1 MLSRQQPQKA
11 PSSDLKKAIVFYGLS
26 IVLMKGLSLIML
38 PLIAGY
44 LSPAALGQLELL
56 TTAAILA
63 SLFVAMG
70 LEDCLFRFASNTT
83 GARQRTIVSSLYGW
97 SLLIGLAALLLGAL
111 LAPTISALSKQLLS
125 DGGLQHY
132 HLQMVWAGVA
142 LEGAISLPLAYLRM
156 QDKPAHF
163 FYVVIGRTFLQAML
177 TFIFLHHSASIT
189 SVLLASLIATCSQA
203 LILGFLQL
211 KSTGIK
217 PKPQE
222 LKAIYQY
229 GLPLLGSG
237 LCLFALNGI
246 DRIAIAYWVGLT
258 ELGLYSVAA
267 KFALATVLLMQPF
280 GMWWRPKRFAWLA
293 EQPVACGKMLE
304 RAILLLAII
313 TCAVACAGPILIAS
327 LMPDEYIAAAQW
339 IAAIAF
345 MLALRESSEVLNL
358 GVLNQKNTLL
368 LLKINISSAVLATI
382 LCLLCTSLWGVKG
395 CIAGLISAQGIR
407 LLLIIGGGKYVLT
420 RQGIHLHVSARWL
433 IFCLTTTLLSVIGSA
448 YFVAQS
454 PINNGFTHITINQL
468 LMTSL
473 PLAGV
478 FLTLSIILLGMA
490 LQRHIISFQRIKLQ
504 KTQIKAV

>member
-1 MLSRQQPQKA
+1 MSHQERSQVLRT
-11 PSSDLKKAIVFYGLS
+11 DLKKAIVFYGLS

-38 PLIAGY
+38 PFIAGY

-70 LEDCLFRFASNTT
+70 LEDCLFRFASNTD
-83 GARQRTIVSSLYGW
+83 GLQQRTIVASLYGW
-97 SLLIGLAALLLGAL
+97 SLIIGLAALLLGTCF
-111 LAPTISALSKQLLS
+111 APAASALSKQLLH
-125 DGGLQHY
+125 GGVLQHY

-177 TFIFLHHSASIT
+177 TFIFLHHNASIT

-203 LILGFLQL
+203 LILGCLQL
-211 KSTGIK
+211 KSTGIQ
-217 PKPQE
+217 PKLPE

-246 DRIAIAYWVGLT
+246 DKIAIAHWVGLT
-258 ELGLYSVAA
+258 ELGLYCVAA

-293 EQPVACGKMLE
+293 EQPVACGQMLE
-304 RAILLLAII
+304 RAILLLALI
-313 TCAVACAGPILIAS
+313 TCAVACIGPILIAS
-327 LMPDEYIAAAQW
+327 LMPDEYIVAAQW
-339 IAAIAF
+339 VAIIAF

-358 GVLNQKNTLL
+358 GVLNQKNTWL
-368 LLKINISSAVLATI
+368 LLKINISSAVIAMVLCLSFTKLSGVAGCIIGLIIAQGLRLILIIWGGRYVLNLQGIYLHVSKRWLI
-382 LCLLCTSLWGVKG
+382 LCLS
-395 CIAGLISAQGIR
+395 S
-407 LLLIIGGGKYVLT
+407 
-420 RQGIHLHVSARWL
+420 
-433 IFCLTTTLLSVIGSA
+433 TLLCVLSSTHFVTQSLVHDGFAQITLNDIISIG
-448 YFVAQS
+448 
-454 PINNGFTHITINQL
+454 I
-468 LMTSL
+468 SL
-473 PLAGV
+473 IGIFLVLA
-478 FLTLSIILLGMA
+478 IILLCMA
-490 LQRHIISFQRIKLQ
+490 LQANIISFRRIKPLKHQ
-504 KTQIKAV
+504 FNIR